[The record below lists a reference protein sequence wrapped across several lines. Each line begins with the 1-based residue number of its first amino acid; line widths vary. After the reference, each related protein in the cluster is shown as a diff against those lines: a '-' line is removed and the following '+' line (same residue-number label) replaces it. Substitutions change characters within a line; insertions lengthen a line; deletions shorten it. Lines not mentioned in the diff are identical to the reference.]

1 MGIVETWTAEGGDEA
16 ICRREGQAGVIVLN
30 RPKALNALTGGMVE
44 AMRHALEAWRDDPE
58 VTRVVVAG
66 SGEKAFCA
74 GGDIRRI
81 TEAGRDGRR
90 DEAIAFWREE
100 YLLNI
105 AIKRYPKPYVA
116 LIDGI
121 VMGGGVGVSLHG
133 SHRVAGER
141 YLFAMPE
148 VGIGFFPDVGATWA
162 LPRLPGATGTWLAVS
177 GARIRTADALA
188 LGLVTAAAPSS
199 AMGDLMESLCSGA
212 DVDAAIASVSR
223 DPGPAS
229 IMAERGL
236 IDTCFSADSVPEILA
251 RLDAASLTSDAAAE
265 LARTIR
271 TKSPR
276 SLAIALRQMREGG
289 SLSFEQAMALE
300 FRIVSRML
308 DNPDFYEG
316 VRAVVVD
323 KDQAPRWKPATVE
336 ALDPADVASYF
347 APLPGGELPV
357 GTASQA

>member
-1 MGIVETWTAEGGDEA
+1 MGIVETWTAEGGAEA
-16 ICRREGQAGVIVLN
+16 ICRREGRAGVIVLN

-58 VTRVVVAG
+58 VTRVIVAG
-66 SGEKAFCA
+66 AGEKAFCA
-74 GGDIRRI
+74 GGDIRQI
-81 TEAGRDGRR
+81 TEAGRAGRR
-90 DEAIAFWREE
+90 DEATAFWRDE

-133 SHRVAGER
+133 SHRVAGDR
-141 YLFAMPE
+141 YFFAMPE

-162 LPRLPGATGTWLAVS
+162 LPRLPGATGAWLALS
-177 GARIRTADALA
+177 GARIRAADALA
-188 LGLVTAAAPSS
+188 LGLITAAAPSS
-199 AMGDLMESLCSGA
+199 AMPDLLESLCSGA
-212 DVDAAIASVSR
+212 DVDTAIAAVSR
-223 DPGPAS
+223 DPGPAP
-229 IMAERGL
+229 ILADRAVV
-236 IDTCFSADSVPEILA
+236 DACFSADSVPVVLA
-251 RLDAASLTSDAAAE
+251 RLDAASLTSDTAAE

-289 SLSFEQAMALE
+289 ALGFEQAMALE

-323 KDQAPRWKPATVE
+323 KDQAPHWQPASAE

-357 GTASQA
+357 ETVAGA